1 MDSHGLDLL
10 FGRSRPMVLCADMI
24 LFKRNAT
31 LRERQLKR
39 FRLAMLAPGL
49 VLLFAIN
56 LLPILDTLKTS
67 FYDYYLPRPEA
78 QTFVGF
84 RNYIELFKDE
94 RFLASFGRTIVFT
107 LMVVSAETLLGFAIA
122 LALTSDFYGAKLCR
136 GIFLLPIMLTPITT
150 AFMWRIM
157 YSPTLGILNYL
168 LELVGVAP
176 QKWIYGAEQALP
188 SVAAVVTW
196 CKVPF
201 MVMVFYT
208 GLLSVSDDVLDAAKI
223 DGASSW
229 QILLKIKLPL
239 IRPVFFVAVLFQT
252 IDTAKEFD
260 FTQIL
265 TRGGPGSATET
276 LSIYTYLN
284 SFGFLKMGYGSANA
298 IILSLFIG
306 IIAYV
311 LIRCGGVNFDQ

>member
-1 MDSHGLDLL
+1 MTLL
-10 FGRSRPMVLCADMI
+10 R
-24 LFKRNAT
+24 KRNTT
-31 LRERQLKR
+31 LRERQLRR
-39 FRLAMLAPGL
+39 FRIAMLAPGL
-49 VLLFAIN
+49 AILFIIN
-56 LLPILDTLKTS
+56 LLPILDTLRTS
-67 FYDYYLPRPEA
+67 FFDYYLPRPEA
-78 QTFVGF
+78 QVFVGF
-84 RNYIELFKDE
+84 QNYIDLFKDS
-94 RFLASFGRTIVFT
+94 RFLASFGRTIVFMV
-107 LMVVSAETLLGFAIA
+107 LVVSSETILGFAIA
-122 LALTSDFYGAKLCR
+122 LALTSDFHGSKFCR
-136 GIFLLPIMLTPITT
+136 GVILLPIMLTPITT

-168 LELVGVAP
+168 LELVGVEP

-229 QILLKIKLPL
+229 QILWKVKLPL
-239 IRPVFFVAVLFQT
+239 IRPVFFVAILFQT

-265 TRGGPGSATET
+265 TRGGPGSATGT

-298 IILSLFIG
+298 IVLSLFIG
-306 IIAYV
+306 LIAYI
-311 LIRCGGVNFDQ
+311 LIRCGGVSFDQ